1 MQRWIRIFA
10 PALALAVVLT
20 VGLAALGGNR
30 ASAHQATL
38 AAAPVSAQAQPQP
51 PVATEEPSGGPDT
64 DAVEQQD
71 GPQDAADGAEAP
83 EASAAEQPE
92 ATNSDNEPAD
102 AALAGKA
109 TVSEQQARDAALA
122 ANPGTTVAKVSLDDE
137 NGTVVYSVELS
148 SGADVKV
155 DAQSGK
161 IVGTDQAGEQD
172 GEVNDGPDGQT
183 QP

>member
-1 MQRWIRIFA
+1 MQRWIRFFA

-20 VGLAALGGNR
+20 VSLAALGGNQ
-30 ASAHQATL
+30 ANAHQAAL
-38 AAAPVSAQAQPQP
+38 AVAQAPPQAQPQP
-51 PVATEEPSGGPDT
+51 PTATEEPSGGPDT
-64 DAVEQQD
+64 DTVEQQD
-71 GPQDAADGAEAP
+71 GPQDTVEGTEAP
-83 EASAAEQPE
+83 EANGA
-92 ATNSDNEPAD
+92 DNEAAAA

-109 TVSEQQARDAALA
+109 TLSEQQARDTALA
-122 ANPGTTVAKVSLDDE
+122 ANPGTTVTKVSLDDE

-148 SGADVKV
+148 NGADVKV

-172 GEVNDGPDGQT
+172 GEANDGPDGQT